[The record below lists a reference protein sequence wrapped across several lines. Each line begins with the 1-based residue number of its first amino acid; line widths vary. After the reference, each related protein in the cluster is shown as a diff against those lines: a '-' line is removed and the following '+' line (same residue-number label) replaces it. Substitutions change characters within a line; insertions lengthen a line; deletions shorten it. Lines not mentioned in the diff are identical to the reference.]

1 MWRIQLFQV
10 CMVLMTCWFAHV
22 FCDSD
27 DFEWSN
33 SESESSFNSVRNAT
47 ISIASIIG
55 IITGLIFL
63 VIVIAIIV
71 ICCCCM
77 KGRRSAGHVYRQP
90 GNQMTVTTTA
100 QQSYLGQY
108 PPPQPYNQY
117 PPVQNQYPPQGYVQ
131 YPPPPQMGYPPV
143 QQAPPMTGSGYPP
156 QENKALP
163 TAPPA
168 DDDYPPYPANPQ
180 QPPPYPGN

>member
-1 MWRIQLFQV
+1 MWRIQQLQV
-10 CMVLMTCWFAHV
+10 CMVLMTCWLAYV

-27 DFEWSN
+27 DFDFDSSN
-33 SESESSFNSVRNAT
+33 SEFESSYKSVRNAT

-63 VIVIAIIV
+63 GIVIAIIV

-90 GNQMTVTTTA
+90 ANQMTVTTTT
-100 QQSYLGQY
+100 QQAYPGQY
-108 PPPQPYNQY
+108 PPQPYNQY
-117 PPVQNQYPPQGYVQ
+117 PQNQYPAQGYVQ
-131 YPPPPQMGYPPV
+131 HPPPPQMGYPPV
-143 QQAPPMTGSGYPP
+143 QQAPPMTGYGYPP
-156 QENKALP
+156 QDSKAVP

-168 DDDYPPYPANPQ
+168 DDGYSPYPANSQ
-180 QPPPYPGN
+180 QPPPYPSN